1 LILEFGEFLVNVFY
15 TIVNM
20 LNSTS
25 VWMVVSFGTAGI
37 ARAYLNPERMRK
49 SSIGSTKLS
58 GILWTTFA
66 GTAVPICSC
75 GSTPLGVSL
84 YYSGAYLGPTLA
96 FMTSTPV
103 LNPVAIILTWGL
115 LGKEVAIINIAAGL
129 IMPIIVGIIGNKFA
143 GDELHLKD
151 LPNET
156 ERKTLIFE
164 EPTHFE
170 KIKDGLK
177 WSFTELAVTISKYTV
192 SGVLLAGVII
202 GSVPQ
207 SIIQNYLGNPGF
219 ITLFGI
225 TVVAALMY
233 VCAVGHIPMIAALVA
248 SGASPG
254 IAITFLMAGAATNI
268 PELLTIYKTI
278 GKRAMLMF
286 LVTITVL
293 SNVAGYITNLLLV
306 PGYTPILDYDATSRT
321 INTANK
327 FIMVQ
332 PDWLQYTCSAILVA
346 YALHAL
352 YKQLKG
358 EKAKGLPIREIMK
371 R

>member
-1 LILEFGEFLVNVFY
+1 
-15 TIVNM
+15 
-20 LNSTS
+20 
-25 VWMVVSFGTAGI
+25 
-37 ARAYLNPERMRK
+37 
-49 SSIGSTKLS
+49 
-58 GILWTTFA
+58 
-66 GTAVPICSC
+66 
-75 GSTPLGVSL
+75 
-84 YYSGAYLGPTLA
+84 
-96 FMTSTPV
+96 
-103 LNPVAIILTWGL
+103 
-115 LGKEVAIINIAAGL
+115 
-129 IMPIIVGIIGNKFA
+129 
-143 GDELHLKD
+143 
-151 LPNET
+151 
-156 ERKTLIFE
+156 
-164 EPTHFE
+164 
-170 KIKDGLK
+170 
-177 WSFTELAVTISKYTV
+177 
-192 SGVLLAGVII
+192 VII